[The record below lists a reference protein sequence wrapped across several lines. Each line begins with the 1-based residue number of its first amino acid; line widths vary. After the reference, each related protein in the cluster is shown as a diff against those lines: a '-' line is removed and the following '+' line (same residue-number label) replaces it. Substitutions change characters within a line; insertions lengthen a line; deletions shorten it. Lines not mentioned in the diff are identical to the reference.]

1 MRMSKGVKYMLL
13 ASFFFAI
20 MYVLVKLVPNIPSV
34 EIVFFRSVVSLI
46 LSYAL
51 LKRKRVNIWGNN
63 KRVLMIRGLS
73 GAIALTLFFITIQ
86 AIPLASAVTIQYLS
100 PIFTAILG
108 IYIVKEK
115 VKPLQWVFFI
125 LAFVGIVIIQGFDAR
140 VSTTYVIIG
149 VLSALLSGVA
159 YNCIRKLKQSEH
171 PLVIVFYF
179 PLVTLPLAG
188 LYLFYDSVMPR
199 GWEWLILIAIGVAT
213 QFAQFYMT
221 KAYQSDEL
229 SKVASINYIGI
240 LYALGFG
247 FVLFHESFSIE
258 VYLGIAVVLSGVIL
272 NVWYKQ
278 RSENMDTAKAN

>member
-63 KRVLMIRGLS
+63 KKVLMIRGLS

-125 LAFVGIVIIQGFDAR
+125 LAFVGIVIIQGFDTR

-188 LYLFYDSVMPR
+188 LYLFYDSVMPS

-213 QFAQFYMT
+213 QFSQFYMT

-278 RSENMDTAKAN
+278 RSESMDTAKAN